1 MNRNTIKTADG
12 VELYLNQLYILADE
26 FIENEYV
33 GEEKNI
39 SQSAAAMMFYIADR
53 IEKPQHDVEL
63 LDKMFDSFVR
73 ICSKYQILPTL
84 ELFGLLTSINPNTF
98 SAWGNGEY
106 RDVTPAFSL
115 AVKKWKDI
123 CRGLVVNR
131 LHNSPGTNANLI
143 FAAKACYGMVETSPI
158 PIENKEQIALQA
170 TNLPKLGML
179 EESED

>member
-115 AVKKWKDI
+115 AVKKWKAV
-123 CRGLVVNR
+123 CRGLLINK
-131 LHNSPGTNANLI
+131 LSNSPGGNVNLI
-143 FAAKACYGMVETSPI
+143 FIGKSCYGLVETAPV
-158 PIENKEQIALQA
+158 PVENKEQVALLA
-170 TNLPKLGML
+170 SNLPILGVK
-179 EESED
+179 ESED

>member
-1 MNRNTIKTADG
+1 MNNTVTASNG
-12 VELYLNQLYILADE
+12 AEIYLSRLYELADE

-39 SQSAAAMMFYIADR
+39 PQSAAALMFYIADR
-53 IEKPQHDVEL
+53 IEKPKHDVDL

-115 AVKKWKDI
+115 AVKKWKAV
-123 CRGLVVNR
+123 CRGLLINK
-131 LHNSPGTNANLI
+131 LSNSPGGNVNLI
-143 FAAKACYGMVETSPI
+143 FIGKSCYGMVETVPI
-158 PIENKEQIALQA
+158 PIENREVGALLSA
-170 TNLPKLGML
+170 SDLPKLGNGG
-179 EESED
+179 EQ